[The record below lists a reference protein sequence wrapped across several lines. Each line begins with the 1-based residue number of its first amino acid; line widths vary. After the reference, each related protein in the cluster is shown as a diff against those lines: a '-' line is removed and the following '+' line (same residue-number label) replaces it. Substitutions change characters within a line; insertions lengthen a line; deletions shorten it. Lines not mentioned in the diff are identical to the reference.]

1 MTRHQEQ
8 VDAVVQRGIQKI
20 LGRGLNDPRIRGL
33 VSVVRVVVSPDSSE
47 ARVWCSVLPA
57 KHADS
62 ALHGLNAAAG
72 WIGRRLGD
80 EVRMR
85 RVPRL
90 KFLLD
95 ESIKKEAQ
103 VLGAIQEAVRRED
116 QESPPDSEEATS

>member
-8 VDAVVQRGIQKI
+8 VDAVVHRGIQKI
-20 LGRGLNDPRIRGL
+20 LGRGLNDPRVRGL
-33 VSVVRVVVSPDSSE
+33 VTVTKVSVSPDSSE

-57 KHADS
+57 KNAAS
-62 ALHGLNAAAG
+62 ALHGLRAAAG

-90 KFLLD
+90 RFVLD
-95 ESIKKEAQ
+95 ESIKNEAR
-103 VLGAIQEAVRRED
+103 VLGAIKDAVRRED
-116 QESPPDSEEATS
+116 QEAPPDNEEQTS

>member
-20 LGRGLNDPRIRGL
+20 LARGLNDPRIRGL
-33 VSVVRVVVSPDSSE
+33 VSVTRVSVSPDSSE

-57 KHADS
+57 KYAGS

-72 WIGRRLGD
+72 WIGRRLGG

-90 KFLLD
+90 KFVLD
-95 ESIKKEAQ
+95 ESIKKEGR

-116 QESPPDSEEATS
+116 REAGRGSEEATS